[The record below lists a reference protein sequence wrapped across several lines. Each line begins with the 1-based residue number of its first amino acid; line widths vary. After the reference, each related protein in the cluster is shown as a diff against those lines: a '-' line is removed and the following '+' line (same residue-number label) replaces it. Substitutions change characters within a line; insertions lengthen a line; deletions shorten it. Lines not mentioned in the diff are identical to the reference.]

1 MQYNSDV
8 NNPDSRL
15 SVKFYQKAIQNNFKT
30 ALEGRP
36 IMEMADFILI
46 EIPGN
51 SNLTI
56 DTFVSE
62 TDKQRFPIQW
72 ARYQN
77 EKTDGD
83 IEGTLLHDW
92 PVLNSAVAAELKH
105 FKFYTVEQIAG
116 ASDAQLNTLGMAA
129 GMSPLSLR
137 DKAKAFL
144 ASAKDTALV
153 QQQADELRK
162 RDDELAAVKAQLAE
176 LAYKMNQPKAEPKAK
191 PKAKAEENIEE

>member
-1 MQYNSDV
+1 MSDV

-15 SVKFYQKAIQNNFKT
+15 NVKFYQRAINNEFKSN
-30 ALEGRP
+30 LEGRP
-36 IMEMADFILI
+36 IMEMADFIII
-46 EIPGN
+46 EVPGD
-51 SNLTI
+51 NLTVI
-56 DTFVSE
+56 DTFAVDE
-62 TDKQRFPIQW
+62 HKKRFPVQW

-92 PVLNSAVAAELKH
+92 PILNAAVAAELKH
-105 FKFYTVEQIAG
+105 FRFYTVEQIAA

-129 GMSPLSLR
+129 GMSPLGLR

-144 ASAKDTALV
+144 SSAKGSALV

-162 RDDELAAVKAQLAE
+162 RDEELAAIKAQLAE
-176 LAYKMNQPKAEPKAK
+176 LTNTMNQPKATPK
-191 PKAKAEENIEE
+191 KAKAEETVED

>member
-1 MQYNSDV
+1 MAYETDV

-15 SVKFYQKAIQNNFKT
+15 NVRFYQKAVQNNFKT
-30 ALEGRP
+30 ANEGRP

-46 EIPGN
+46 EVPGN
-51 SNLTI
+51 SNLVI
-56 DTFVSE
+56 DTYAAPE
-62 TDKQRFPIQW
+62 HKDRFPVQW

-105 FKFYTVEQIAG
+105 FKFYTVEQIAQ
-116 ASDAQLNTLGMAA
+116 ASDAQLNTLGMSA

-162 RDDELAAVKAQLAE
+162 RDEELSAVKAQLAE
-176 LAYKMNQPKAEPKAK
+176 LASQMNKPKAESKKEKAK
-191 PKAKAEENIEE
+191 ETVEE

>member
-1 MQYNSDV
+1 MSDV

-15 SVKFYQKAIQNNFKT
+15 NVKFYQRAINNEFKS

-36 IMEMADFILI
+36 IMEMRDFIII
-46 EIPGN
+46 EVPGD
-51 SNLTI
+51 NLTVI
-56 DTFVSE
+56 DTFAVDE
-62 TDKQRFPIQW
+62 HKKRFPVQW

-83 IEGTLLHDW
+83 VEGTLLHDW
-92 PVLNSAVAAELKH
+92 PILNAAVAAELKH
-105 FKFYTVEQIAG
+105 FRFYTVEQIAE

-129 GMSPLSLR
+129 GMSPLALR

-144 ASAKDTALV
+144 SSAKGSALV

-162 RDDELAAVKAQLAE
+162 RDDELSAMKAQLAE
-176 LAYKMNQPKAEPKAK
+176 LTNKMNQPKATPK
-191 PKAKAEENIEE
+191 KAKAEETIEE

>member
-1 MQYNSDV
+1 MSDV

-15 SVKFYQKAIQNNFKT
+15 NVKFYQRAINNEFKSN
-30 ALEGRP
+30 LEGRP
-36 IMEMADFILI
+36 IMEMADFIVI
-46 EIPGN
+46 EVPGD
-51 SNLTI
+51 NLTVI
-56 DTFVSE
+56 DTFAVDE
-62 TDKQRFPIQW
+62 HKKRFPVQW

-92 PVLNSAVAAELKH
+92 PILNAAVAAELKH
-105 FKFYTVEQIAG
+105 FRFYTVEQIAE

-144 ASAKDTALV
+144 SSAKGSALV

-162 RDDELAAVKAQLAE
+162 RDEELSAMKAQLAE
-176 LAYKMNQPKAEPKAK
+176 LTNIMNQPKATPK
-191 PKAKAEENIEE
+191 KAKAEETIEE

>member
-1 MQYNSDV
+1 MYQQTNGE
-8 NNPDSRL
+8 DSRL
-15 SVKFYQKAIQNNFKT
+15 NVKFYQKAIQNNFKT

-46 EIPGN
+46 EVPGN
-51 SNLTI
+51 QTLTI

-62 TDKQRFPIQW
+62 TDKERFPVQW

-92 PVLNSAVAAELKH
+92 PVLSAATAAELKH
-105 FKFYTVEQIAG
+105 FKFYTVEQIAQ

-129 GMSPLSLR
+129 GMSPMTLR

-162 RDDELAAVKAQLAE
+162 RDEELAAVKAQLAE
-176 LAYKMNQPKAEPKAK
+176 LAQAMNK
-191 PKAKAEENIEE
+191 PKAKAKAKVEESTTEE

>member
-1 MQYNSDV
+1 MYETDY

-15 SVKFYQKAIQNNFKT
+15 NVKFYQKAVQNNFKT

-46 EIPGN
+46 EVPGN
-51 SNLTI
+51 QTLTI

-62 TDKQRFPIQW
+62 TDKERFPVQW

-77 EKTDGD
+77 EKVDGD

-92 PVLNSAVAAELKH
+92 PVLNAATAAELKH
-105 FKFYTVEQIAG
+105 FKFYTVEQIAN
-116 ASDAQLNTLGMAA
+116 ASDAQLNTIGMAA
-129 GMSPLSLR
+129 GMSPLALR

-162 RDDELAAVKAQLAE
+162 RDEELSAVKAQLAE
-176 LAYKMNQPKAEPKAK
+176 LASALNK
-191 PKAKAEENIEE
+191 PKAKAKAKVEEEETTEE

>member
-1 MQYNSDV
+1 MSDV

-15 SVKFYQKAIQNNFKT
+15 NVKFYQRAINNEFKSN
-30 ALEGRP
+30 LEGRP
-36 IMEMADFILI
+36 IMEMADFIVI
-46 EIPGN
+46 EVPGD
-51 SNLTI
+51 NLTVI
-56 DTFVSE
+56 DTFAVDE
-62 TDKQRFPIQW
+62 HKKRFPVQW

-83 IEGTLLHDW
+83 VEGTLLHDW
-92 PVLNSAVAAELKH
+92 PILNAAVAAELKH
-105 FKFYTVEQIAG
+105 FRFYTVEQIAA

-144 ASAKDTALV
+144 SSAKGSALV

-162 RDDELAAVKAQLAE
+162 RDEELSAIKAQLAE
-176 LAYKMNQPKAEPKAK
+176 LTNTMNQPKATPK
-191 PKAKAEENIEE
+191 KAKAEETIEE

>member
-1 MQYNSDV
+1 MQQTDL

-15 SVKFYQKAIQNNFKT
+15 NVKFYQKAIQNNFKT

-46 EIPGN
+46 EVPGN
-51 SNLTI
+51 QTLTI
-56 DTFVSE
+56 DTFVSD
-62 TDKQRFPIQW
+62 TDKERFPVQW

-77 EKTDGD
+77 EKIDGD
-83 IEGTLLHDW
+83 IEGTLLNDW
-92 PVLNSAVAAELKH
+92 PVLSAATAAELKH
-105 FKFYTVEQIAG
+105 FKFYTVEQIAN

-129 GMSPLSLR
+129 GMAPFTLR

-153 QQQADELRK
+153 QQQADELAK
-162 RDDELAAVKAQLAE
+162 RDEMIARMQAQIAE
-176 LAYKMNQPKAEPKAK
+176 LATQANK
-191 PKAKAEENIEE
+191 PKAQPKKAKVEEETTTEE

>member
-1 MQYNSDV
+1 MSDS

-15 SVKFYQKAIQNNFKT
+15 NVKFYQRAINNEFKSN
-30 ALEGRP
+30 LEGRP
-36 IMEMADFILI
+36 IMEMADFIVI
-46 EIPGN
+46 EVPGD
-51 SNLTI
+51 NLTVI
-56 DTFVSE
+56 DTFAVDE
-62 TDKQRFPIQW
+62 HKKRFPVQW

-92 PVLNSAVAAELKH
+92 PILNAAVAAELKH
-105 FKFYTVEQIAG
+105 FRFYTVEQIAA

-144 ASAKDTALV
+144 SSAKGSALV

-162 RDDELAAVKAQLAE
+162 RDEELSAMKAQLAE
-176 LAYKMNQPKAEPKAK
+176 LTNIMNQPKATPK
-191 PKAKAEENIEE
+191 KAKAEETVED

>member
-1 MQYNSDV
+1 MSDV

-15 SVKFYQKAIQNNFKT
+15 NVKFYQRAINNEFKSN
-30 ALEGRP
+30 LEGRP
-36 IMEMADFILI
+36 IMEMADFVVI
-46 EIPGN
+46 EVPGD
-51 SNLTI
+51 NLTVI
-56 DTFVSE
+56 DTFAVDE
-62 TDKQRFPIQW
+62 HKKRFPVQW

-92 PVLNSAVAAELKH
+92 PILNAAVAAELKH
-105 FKFYTVEQIAG
+105 FRFYTVEQIAA

-144 ASAKDTALV
+144 SSAKGSALV

-162 RDDELAAVKAQLAE
+162 RDEELSAIKAQLAE
-176 LAYKMNQPKAEPKAK
+176 LTNTMNQPKATPK
-191 PKAKAEENIEE
+191 KAKAEETIEE